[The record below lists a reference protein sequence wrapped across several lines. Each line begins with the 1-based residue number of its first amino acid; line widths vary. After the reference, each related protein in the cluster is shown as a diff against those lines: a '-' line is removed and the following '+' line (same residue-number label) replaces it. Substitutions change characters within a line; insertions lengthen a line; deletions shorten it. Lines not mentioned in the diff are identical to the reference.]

1 MSWSLKIGKVFGIP
15 VKVHFTFLLILV
27 WGAFNFGGSAGPLYG
42 LIVTLALFV
51 LVFLHELGHSLA
63 AMWYGIAVKDITLL
77 PIGGVARLERMPE
90 RPIRELVVAIAG
102 PAVNVLLAII
112 LMPIVAVMMA
122 AQSASLSVGMFLSPG
137 AMGLLTFL
145 LGANI
150 SLVVFNMI
158 PAFPLDGGRVF
169 RAFLGFFT
177 DYANATR
184 IAVNVGR
191 ALAVVLGIF
200 GLIGGQFFLAL
211 IAFFIFVAGGQEG
224 QAVAVRSL
232 LQSVKAE
239 QALSTN
245 HTAISPYATVG
256 QVASMMLSNP
266 QPNYAVLDPQN
277 GELLGVATNRTVAQ
291 AMQEGN
297 WSIRITEIMSHAR
310 NIPRVSLHDPLLEA
324 QDKLTTASAQ
334 VVAVYDGLN
343 FKGLISATDI
353 HRVFQFLSQGG
364 YMQRQHMAA

>member
-1 MSWSLKIGKVFGIP
+1 MSWSLKIGKIFGIP

-42 LIVTLALFV
+42 VVVTLALFV

-63 AMWYGIAVKDITLL
+63 AMYYGIAVKDITLL

-102 PAVNVLLAII
+102 PMVNVALALLLAPLLALI
-112 LMPIVAVMMA
+112 MA
-122 AQSASLSVGMFLSPG
+122 IQSASLSMNALFSPG
-137 AMGLLTFL
+137 LVGLLTFL
-145 LGANI
+145 LGANV

-177 DYANATR
+177 SYAKATQ

-191 ALAVVLGIF
+191 FLAILLGIL
-200 GLIGGQFFLAL
+200 GLFGGQFFLAI

-224 QAVAVRSL
+224 QAVAVRDIL
-232 LQSVKAE
+232 RNATAG
-239 QALSTN
+239 QALSAN

-256 QVASMMLSNP
+256 QVASMMLGSP
-266 QPNYAVLDPQN
+266 FPNYAVLDPHS
-277 GELLGVATNRTVAQ
+277 GELLGVATHQAVAQ
-291 AMQEGN
+291 AMQDGDWN
-297 WSIRITEIMSHAR
+297 LNITEIMHHAR
-310 NIPRVSLHDPLLEA
+310 NIPRVTLHAPLLEV
-324 QDKLTTASAQ
+324 QDKLTSASSH
-334 VVAVYDGLN
+334 VVAVYDGLH
-343 FKGLISATDI
+343 FKGLVSANDI
-353 HRVFQFLSQGG
+353 YRVFQFLSQGG
-364 YMQRQHMAA
+364 YAQRPQMTG